1 MNDAAGTDPAP
12 PAVPPLPLGGAVEE
26 VRDDVLGNHLLDARG
41 LQWLHGVNGDPYAR
55 ALCGQDDDPYP
66 LYERVREHGPVHR
79 SLTGSLV
86 VAGRSAAERVLGDG
100 AVFAR
105 PGRGGPVPEPQVLP
119 FLARDPLAGPE
130 PGAAEEEAEGPAGS
144 GGAAARAAREAV
156 LERVAALRGRGGPV
170 RLDVMA
176 DAVWPAAVAAA
187 AARCGVPAGGLGAF
201 AAACRALSGLPD
213 YPLSAQRPQQVRALA
228 AALEELDG
236 VPGARPAEAA
246 RAAVAA
252 HLAGNTVLA
261 LLGGPGA
268 WKRVHGEPGLAA
280 AAVGE
285 ALRLDP
291 PVQMAARV
299 ARAGTEVGGAEVP
312 AGAHVVVL
320 VGAAGRDPGAY
331 HAPGAFD
338 PDRSDGGAGAAG
350 RVVPPAVRGDAE
362 AAVAAL
368 AEALPGLAPAGPV
381 LYRRR
386 RPVSRGPLA
395 LPASA

>member
-1 MNDAAGTDPAP
+1 MHDATGTDPAP

-66 LYERVREHGPVHR
+66 LYERVRALGPVHR
-79 SLTGSLV
+79 GLTGSLV
-86 VAGRSAAERVLGDG
+86 VAGRAAAERVLGDG

-105 PGRGGPVPEPQVLP
+105 PGRDGPVPEPQVLP

-130 PGAAEEEAEGPAGS
+130 ADAAEGPDGAGS
-144 GGAAARAAREAV
+144 GGAAAQAAREAV

-176 DAVWPAAVAAA
+176 DAAWPAAVAAA
-187 AARCGVPAGGLGAF
+187 AARCGLPAGSLGAF
-201 AAACRALSGLPD
+201 AAACRALDGLPD

-236 VPGARPAEAA
+236 IPGARPAEAA

-299 ARAGTEVGGAEVP
+299 ARTGTEVGGAAVP
-312 AGAHVVVL
+312 AGSHVVVL

-331 HAPGAFD
+331 RAPGVFD
-338 PDRSDGGAGAAG
+338 PGRADGGAGAAG
-350 RVVPPAVRGDAE
+350 LVVPPAVRSDAE

-368 AEALPGLAPAGPV
+368 AGALPELAPAGPV